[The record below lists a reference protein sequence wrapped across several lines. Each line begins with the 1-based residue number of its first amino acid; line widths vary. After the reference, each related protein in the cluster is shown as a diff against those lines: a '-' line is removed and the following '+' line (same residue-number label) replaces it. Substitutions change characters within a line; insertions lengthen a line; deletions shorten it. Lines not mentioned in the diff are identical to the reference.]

1 LIGKNSELKSQKI
14 SFEFNEKT
22 SNILYELSECANRI
36 KGYCDNSVSKISFDS
51 DGILIE
57 TFPEVISQH
66 LEVKDYSGSMN
77 DGYFRDSMY
86 GDLTLRQ
93 QAIRVRN
100 PYNDWN
106 LE

>member
-66 LEVKDYSGSMN
+66 LEVKDYSDSMN
-77 DGYFRDSMY
+77 DGYFRDSIY
-86 GDLTLRQ
+86 GDRTLRQ

-100 PYNDWN
+100 PHNDWN